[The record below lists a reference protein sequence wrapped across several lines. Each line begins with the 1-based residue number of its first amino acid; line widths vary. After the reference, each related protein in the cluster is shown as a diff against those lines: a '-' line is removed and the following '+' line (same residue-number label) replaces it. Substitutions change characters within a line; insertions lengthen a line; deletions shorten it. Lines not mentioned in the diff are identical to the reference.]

1 MTLKRIISSC
11 LLAIAT
17 VAMSWATNVIVDGT
31 NVRFRLGPSTNHAIL
46 HDGQG
51 KVVYAKKGE
60 AIPYLKTQGNFYL
73 VKYMG
78 EEVFIS
84 RDFTHLSEGGSTTA
98 TKATAKGKPA
108 TTAMDKKLIGKHMLS
123 LQWIS
128 WDYFG
133 SVNITKEGDNYY
145 RCVGEQLDRTNVGD
159 YVKLDGYISAVDEL
173 NLVFNG
179 TIKMKIYHLNGGEEY
194 VRDGRFNF
202 KSTQGRKYWRMQEMD
217 GPDGEVDYVD
227 IYMLR
232 KK

>member
-1 MTLKRIISSC
+1 MNLKRLISSC

-17 VAMSWATNVIVDGT
+17 VAMAWATNVIVDGT
-31 NVRFRLGPSTNHAIL
+31 NVRFRLGPSTNNAIL

-60 AIPYLKTQGNFYL
+60 AIPYLGTYGNFYM

-78 EEVFIS
+78 EEVYIS
-84 RDFTHLSEGGSTTA
+84 RDFTHLSEAGSTTA
-98 TKATAKGKPA
+98 TKATAKSKPA
-108 TTAMDKKLIGKHMLS
+108 TTAMDKKLVGKHMLS

-133 SVNITKEGDNYY
+133 SVNVTKEADNYY

-159 YVKLDGYISAVDEL
+159 YVKLDGYLSAVDDL

-194 VRDGRFNF
+194 VREGRFNF
-202 KSTQGRKYWRMQEMD
+202 KSTQGRKYWRMQEME
-217 GPDGEVDYVD
+217 GPDGELDYVD